1 MLDDVEELT
10 TLKHAGATAIGS
22 WKGQYIVFILQVF

>member
-1 MLDDVEELT
+1 MKYLSSNLRYMLDDVEELT

-22 WKGQYIVFILQVF
+22 